1 MFQKLFYFAM
11 IRKNIPYIVEG
22 IFEKHINKYKK

>member
-1 MFQKLFYFAM
+1 M

-22 IFEKHINKYKK
+22 IFEKHINKYKKWKTKLS